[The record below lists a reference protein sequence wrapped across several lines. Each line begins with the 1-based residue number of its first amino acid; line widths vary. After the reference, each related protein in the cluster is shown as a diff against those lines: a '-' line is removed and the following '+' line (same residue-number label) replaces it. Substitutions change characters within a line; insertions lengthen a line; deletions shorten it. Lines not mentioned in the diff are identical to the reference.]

1 MRRLTVF
8 LLTASLLFAA
18 VPSTTA
24 SAWTATQQCTKY
36 EPTMA
41 TYAPAGGWNVNRM
54 SYFAYRESRC
64 TPWVVSTTDDHGL
77 LQVNRINFKW
87 LSAKFGVP
95 LSQVATWLKNPTN
108 NIRAAAALCTFWRKA
123 GRSCYYP
130 WS

>member
-24 SAWTATQQCTKY
+24 SAWYSYQQCTKY
-36 EPTMA
+36 EPTMS
-41 TYAPAGGWNVNRM
+41 TYRPAGGWNVDRM
-54 SYFAYRESRC
+54 SYYAYRESRC
-64 TPWVVSTTDDHGL
+64 TAVIRSTTRDSGL
-77 LQVNRINFKW
+77 LQINDVNLPW
-87 LSAKFGVP
+87 LSRHFGV
-95 LSQVATWLKNPTN
+95 QVTQQWLMNPTN